1 MPRIATL
8 ALGTRGDVELILLL
22 ARELR
27 RRDHDVVVAT
37 SACFADRVAAAGA
50 ECMPIGSGDRERML
64 TILTSSMGE
73 ARLQA
78 RGERFIHEWIGA
90 TMESALAGGD
100 LRTLVSGAD
109 GFISNLKIVLDREGR
124 LAEPGS
130 EIVPGAVVTYD
141 PPWSLEGL
149 ARLAP
154 VSWQQRDILDL
165 VALPQALFD
174 PEGAWGTWGK
184 DYRFTGFW
192 SAPRDESESWRPPR
206 ALADFLVGKPP
217 PVVVTP
223 GSMAGFDTAGFIARI
238 VETLGRCGLRGVLLP
253 GWSGIVASPAPDILH
268 VAGEVPYG
276 WLFPRACCIVHHGS
290 HGATAAAL
298 MAGRPSI
305 VMPYIGC
312 QETMGKPLLWA
323 GVATGMLDPM
333 SFDPSRLAGAI
344 REALGEVRVH
354 AAVAYWHAMIVAD
367 GGVSRA
373 ADLVEGHLLR
383 RRTDSTPS

>member
-1 MPRIATL
+1 MRVAAL
-8 ALGTRGDVELILLL
+8 AMGTRGDVELVLLL
-22 ARELR
+22 GRELR
-27 RRDHDVVVAT
+27 RRGHDVVVAT
-37 SACFADRVAAAGA
+37 SACFADRVAAAGV

-64 TILTSSMGE
+64 AILTSSMGE
-73 ARLQA
+73 ARREA
-78 RGERFIHEWIGA
+78 RGERFIHEWIDVE
-90 TMESALAGGD
+90 MKSALADGA

-109 GFISNLKIVLDREGR
+109 GFLSNLKIVLDREGR
-124 LAEPGS
+124 FAEPGS

-141 PPWSLEGL
+141 PPWSLEEL
-149 ARLAP
+149 ACLAP
-154 VSWQQRDILDL
+154 APWQQRAILDL
-165 VALPQALFD
+165 VALPQAIFD
-174 PEGAWGTWGK
+174 PAGAWSTWGK

-192 SAPRDESESWRPPR
+192 TAPREESESWQPPR
-206 ALADFLVGKPP
+206 ALADFMVGNPP

-223 GSMAGFDTAGFIARI
+223 GSMAGFDTARFIARI
-238 VETLGRCGLRGVLLP
+238 VEALGRCGLRGVLLP

-276 WLFPRACCIVHHGS
+276 WLFPRAACIVHHGS

-312 QETMGKPLLWA
+312 QETMGKALLWA
-323 GVATGMLDPM
+323 GVATGVLDPM

-344 REALGEVRVH
+344 RDALGDARVH
-354 AAVAYWHAMIVAD
+354 TAVAHWHAMIVAD

-373 ADLVEGHLLR
+373 AYLVEDHLLR
-383 RRTDSTPS
+383 GPNDSPST

>member
-1 MPRIATL
+1 MRVAAL
-8 ALGTRGDVELILLL
+8 AMGTRGDVELVLLL
-22 ARELR
+22 GRELR
-27 RRDHDVVVAT
+27 RRGHDVVVAT
-37 SACFADRVAAAGA
+37 SACFADRVAAAGV
-50 ECMPIGSGDRERML
+50 ECMPIGTGDRERML
-64 TILTSSMGE
+64 AILTSSMGE
-73 ARLQA
+73 ARRQA
-78 RGERFIHEWIGA
+78 RSERFIHEWIDA
-90 TMESALAGGD
+90 EMKSALADGA

-109 GFISNLKIVLDREGR
+109 GFLSNLKIVLDREGR
-124 LAEPGS
+124 FAEPGS

-141 PPWSLEGL
+141 PPWSLEEL

-154 VSWQQRDILDL
+154 APWQQRAILDL
-165 VALPQALFD
+165 VALPQAIFD
-174 PEGAWGTWGK
+174 PAGAWSTWGK

-192 SAPRDESESWRPPR
+192 TAPREESESWQPPQ
-206 ALADFLVGKPP
+206 ALADFMVGNPP

-223 GSMAGFDTAGFIARI
+223 GSMAGFDTARFITRI
-238 VETLGRCGLRGVLLP
+238 VEALGGCGLRGVLLP

-276 WLFPRACCIVHHGS
+276 WLFPRAACIVHHGS

-312 QETMGKPLLWA
+312 QETMGKALLWA
-323 GVATGMLDPM
+323 GVATGVLDPM

-344 REALGEVRVH
+344 RDALGDARVH
-354 AAVAYWHAMIVAD
+354 TAVAHWHAMIVAD

-373 ADLVEGHLLR
+373 ADLVEDHLLR
-383 RRTDSTPS
+383 GPTDSPNT

>member
-8 ALGTRGDVELILLL
+8 ALGTRGDLEVILLL
-22 ARELR
+22 GRELKR
-27 RRDHDVVVAT
+27 RGHDVVVAT
-37 SACFADRVAAAGA
+37 SAGFADRVAAAGV
-50 ECMPIGSGDRERML
+50 ECLPIGSGDGERMRA
-64 TILTSSMGE
+64 TLTSAMGE
-73 ARLQA
+73 AGRQA
-78 RGERFIHEWIGA
+78 RADRFIHEWIGGE
-90 TMESALAGGD
+90 MESALAAGE
-100 LRTLVSGAD
+100 LRTLVTGAD

-124 LAEPGS
+124 FAEPGS

-141 PPWSLEGL
+141 PPWSLEEM

-154 VSWQQRDILDL
+154 APWQRHAVLDL
-165 VALPQALFD
+165 VALPRALFD
-174 PEGAWGTWGK
+174 PAGAWGTWGK

-192 SAPRDESESWRPPR
+192 TASRDESESWQPPP
-206 ALADFLVGKPP
+206 ALADFLAGKPP

-253 GWSGIVASPAPDILH
+253 GWSGIVASPAPEILH

-298 MAGRPSI
+298 VAGRPSV
-305 VMPYIGC
+305 VMPHIGC
-312 QETMGKPLLWA
+312 QETMGKALLWA
-323 GVATGMLDPM
+323 GVATGMLDPL

-344 REALGEVRVH
+344 RHALGEARVH
-354 AAVAYWHAMIVAD
+354 AAVAHWHALIVAD

-373 ADLVEGHLLR
+373 ADLVEDHLLR
-383 RRTDSTPS
+383 LRTDGPPS

>member
-1 MPRIATL
+1 MRVAAL
-8 ALGTRGDVELILLL
+8 AMGTRGDVELVLLL
-22 ARELR
+22 GRELR
-27 RRDHDVVVAT
+27 RRGHDVVVAT
-37 SACFADRVAAAGA
+37 SACFADRVAAAGV
-50 ECMPIGSGDRERML
+50 ECMPIGTGDRERML
-64 TILTSSMGE
+64 AILTSSMGE
-73 ARLQA
+73 ARRQA
-78 RGERFIHEWIGA
+78 RSERFIHEWIDA
-90 TMESALAGGD
+90 EMKSALADGA

-109 GFISNLKIVLDREGR
+109 GFVSNLKIVLDREGR
-124 LAEPGS
+124 FAEPGS

-141 PPWSLEGL
+141 PPWSLEEL

-154 VSWQQRDILDL
+154 APWQQRAILDL
-165 VALPQALFD
+165 VALPQAIFD
-174 PEGAWGTWGK
+174 PAGAWSTWGK

-192 SAPRDESESWRPPR
+192 TAPREESESWQPPR
-206 ALADFLVGKPP
+206 ALADFMVGNPP

-238 VETLGRCGLRGVLLP
+238 VEALGRCGLRGVLLP

-276 WLFPRACCIVHHGS
+276 WLFPRAACIVHHGS

-312 QETMGKPLLWA
+312 QETMGKALLWA
-323 GVATGMLDPM
+323 GVATGVLDPM

-344 REALGEVRVH
+344 RDALGDARVH
-354 AAVAYWHAMIVAD
+354 TAVAHWHAMIVAD
-367 GGVSRA
+367 GGVSLA
-373 ADLVEGHLLR
+373 VDLVEDHLLR
-383 RRTDSTPS
+383 GATDSPST